1 VLVAVRQVR
10 GTSTNQVARNGA
22 AMVVIEGPMVTPVN
36 NLLLGS
42 EAVRNAC
49 IAVIP

>member
-22 AMVVIEGPMVTPVN
+22 AMVIEGPMVTPVN